1 MNQTHGGMME
11 SEDMQN
17 LKFCG
22 EMPWGR
28 TSPYRYYKTEM
39 NGKHDCFV
47 LNMLTSIWCIK
58 LSMIETILYRLKEI
72 KIRMKSLF
80 LILSI
85 ELYSFILRDANSN
98 L

>member
-1 MNQTHGGMME
+1 MME

-39 NGKHDCFV
+39 NGKHDCFISV
-47 LNMLTSIWCIK
+47 IFNAFISI
-58 LSMIETILYRLKEI
+58 
-72 KIRMKSLF
+72 
-80 LILSI
+80 
-85 ELYSFILRDANSN
+85 
-98 L
+98 